1 MAVMDIEFLRPERLW
16 LLLIVPVIGALF
28 VILANRRS
36 LRPGLAPKTRL
47 DRVIPRDAAW
57 KRYLS
62 VGLALLSLVSL
73 IVAYA
78 MPKDYGYE
86 PRDRATVV
94 VTIDVSISMRATDV
108 EPSRWEAAQVAAKE
122 FVRSLPP
129 RFNVAVV
136 AFAGTAQ
143 VVAPPTVD
151 RGAVLRAIDAL
162 DLEPATA
169 IGEGVYASLRA
180 LDLVPPDP
188 DHPDEVPPAAIVL
201 LSDGSTNVG
210 RDSTGAAQVAKK
222 EGVPIYT
229 IAYGTESGYVMD
241 QGRRQRVPVNHAEMA
256 SIARESGGKKFAA
269 ESSTQLGEVYE
280 AIAEAVGYERVY
292 VEVTDR
298 YAGFALLFAVLA
310 ALGVISLG
318 ARWP

>member
-1 MAVMDIEFLRPERLW
+1 MDVEFLRPERLW
-16 LLLIVPVIGALF
+16 LLLIVPVIGVLF

-36 LRPGLAPKTRL
+36 LRSGTRPKTRL

-62 VGLALLSLVSL
+62 VTLALLSLVSL

-94 VTIDVSISMRATDV
+94 VTLDVSISMRATDV
-108 EPSRWEAAQVAAKE
+108 EPSRWDAARLAAKE
-122 FVRSLPP
+122 FVQSLPP

-143 VVAPPTVD
+143 LVAPPTVD

-162 DLEPATA
+162 ELEPATA
-169 IGEGVYASLRA
+169 IGEGIYASLRA

-188 DHPDEVPPAAIVL
+188 DNREELPPAAIVL
-201 LSDGSTNVG
+201 LSDGSTNIG
-210 RDSTGAAQVAKK
+210 RDSTGAAQAAKQ
-222 EGVPIYT
+222 EGVPVYT
-229 IAYGTESGYVMD
+229 IAYGTESGYVEEN
-241 QGRRQRVPVNHAEMA
+241 GRRQRVPVNHAEMA
-256 SIARESGGKKFAA
+256 SVARESGGKKFSA
-269 ESSTQLGEVYE
+269 ESSSQLREVYD
-280 AIAEAVGYERVY
+280 AISHAVGYERVY
-292 VEVTDR
+292 IEVTDR

>member
-1 MAVMDIEFLRPERLW
+1 MDIEFLRPERLW